1 MGKARRGCAERNSV
15 ACGFRCRDERNGSR
29 VIVGGK
35 KSGPRRARKVRSC
48 FNRFWFFY
56 FGEVLLPLGETD
68 GGQGV
73 PGVGLRPLFACVPPV
88 DVEGDVLPGVALEV
102 PGVELDDAL
111 VEPGKVPHG
120 EPLGLV
126 GVAVWLVPLG
136 LVLGLV
142 PGVVVLGVVVVF
154 GVPVGDVEPGVGF

>member
-1 MGKARRGCAERNSV
+1 M
-15 ACGFRCRDERNGSR
+15 
-29 VIVGGK
+29 
-35 KSGPRRARKVRSC
+35 
-48 FNRFWFFY
+48 
-56 FGEVLLPLGETD
+56 GETD

-73 PGVGLRPLFACVPPV
+73 PGVGLIPLFACAPPA

-102 PGVELDDAL
+102 PGVELEDAL
-111 VEPGKVPHG
+111 VESGKVPHG

-126 GVAVWLVPLG
+126 GVVVWLVPLG

-154 GVPVGDVEPGVGF
+154 GVPVGNVEPGVGF